1 MTLLYNEGIINV
13 VETKQWSEGV
23 HFPQMGEKAIKILRK
38 IKEADGFLITN
49 GEHAAMMT
57 DIIEIDHF
65 HIGKVRHT
73 MTSQV
78 MGIPKGSGFIQFVPA
93 GVRTTLAYPTPVQTS
108 KDFDRVL
115 NSERFK
121 SLKNHY
127 GEKKIFD
134 ILKKD
139 AVHNGTPI
147 EELLYQIDQKINGGI
162 LDKKVDASYVGGVYA
177 DGLPW
182 SGIMAKVDIKKYAWN
197 FVAHIASNK
206 PKNVPSLIQE
216 FKKENNFEK
225 GIELAWN
232 GGYILNP
239 ELVGKLG
246 LSEAYIGSPLGL
258 LMMNSK
264 IAVRHYLIN
273 LHLSFIKMEKYIFN

>member
-1 MTLLYNEGIINV
+1 MVNMEVIQKVYIFVHEPRITKWFSSSDIKRYLEQGPEQELTLLYKEGIINV

-38 IKEADGFLITN
+38 IKQADGFLITN

-115 NSERFK
+115 NSKRFK

-134 ILKKD
+134 I
-139 AVHNGTPI
+139 
-147 EELLYQIDQKINGGI
+147 
-162 LDKKVDASYVGGVYA
+162 
-177 DGLPW
+177 
-182 SGIMAKVDIKKYAWN
+182 
-197 FVAHIASNK
+197 
-206 PKNVPSLIQE
+206 
-216 FKKENNFEK
+216 
-225 GIELAWN
+225 
-232 GGYILNP
+232 
-239 ELVGKLG
+239 
-246 LSEAYIGSPLGL
+246 
-258 LMMNSK
+258 
-264 IAVRHYLIN
+264 
-273 LHLSFIKMEKYIFN
+273 